1 MSDNP
6 PPRPDVTLVEPDHDA
21 SARVIRLR
29 SILALAAIWIL
40 WAIWS
45 KLNFPAG
52 IHLLSWVSLVIGIP
66 ATVLG
71 LLPSSEK
78 DDWRRGLAT
87 RLHDGLADPR
97 VARAL
102 ALAAGALAIAGT
114 LVSSVRIESAK
125 GVPARV
131 TVIDGSQ
138 SRPDSV
144 DADSMTLGV
153 GHDRSVDVR
162 LSPVWQGRRWART
175 GSFVSQRDASAL
187 PWRPAT
193 WRFPDDFD
201 EIVTLFVLP
210 TTSANSAIRSS
221 AGALKLV
228 VLGTAGDTIVHAPLE
243 RSGARIEFVARPFH
257 RDSLAA
263 SWTRAYRDHLAPRW
277 DNAASDSLAL
287 YGMLAMSDT
296 ALRSALLQQQ
306 DSIAQRLSVVPRQV
320 ETWLG
325 ARRERGTR
333 PLHRG
338 ETVRFFFSDERGP
351 IGAPVELTLHRT
363 PYPLLVEASHVNR
376 PTVTP
381 P

>member
-1 MSDNP
+1 MERGREGVNDA
-6 PPRPDVTLVEPDHDA
+6 RLV
-21 SARVIRLR
+21 RLR
-29 SILALAAIWIL
+29 SILAIAAIWIL
-40 WAIWS
+40 WALWS
-45 KLNFPAG
+45 RLNFPAG
-52 IHLLSWVSLVIGIP
+52 IQLLSWVSLVIGIP

-78 DDWRRGLAT
+78 DGWRSGVT
-87 RLHDGLADPR
+87 SRLHDRLADPR

-102 ALAAGALAIAGT
+102 ALAAGAIAIAGT
-114 LVSSVRIESAK
+114 LVSSVRVESTK
-125 GVPARV
+125 GVPARI

-138 SRPDSV
+138 SRPDSIA
-144 DADSMTLGV
+144 ADSIMLGV
-153 GHDRSVDVR
+153 GYDQSVDVR
-162 LSPVWQGRRWART
+162 LTPVWHGRRWART
-175 GSFVSQRDASAL
+175 GSYVSQRDASAL

-210 TTSANSAIRSS
+210 TTAANSAIRSS
-221 AGALKLV
+221 AGALELV
-228 VLGTAGDTIVHAPLE
+228 VLGTAGDTIVHGPLE
-243 RSGARIEFVARPFH
+243 RSGARIEFIARSLH

-263 SWTRAYRDHLAPRW
+263 TWTRAYREHLAPRW
-277 DNAASDSLAL
+277 NSAASDSLAL

-296 ALRSALLQQQ
+296 ALRTALLQQQ

-325 ARRERGTR
+325 ARRTRGVR

-338 ETVRFFFSDERGP
+338 ETVRFHFADERGP
-351 IGAPVELTLHRT
+351 IAAPVEVTLDRT

>member
-1 MSDNP
+1 VSD
-6 PPRPDVTLVEPDHDA
+6 
-21 SARVIRLR
+21 ARVVRLR

-40 WAIWS
+40 WALWS

-52 IHLLSWVSLVIGIP
+52 IHFLSWVSLVIGIP

-71 LLPSSEK
+71 LLPSNEK
-78 DDWRRGLAT
+78 DDWRRGLTT
-87 RLHDGLADPR
+87 RLHDNLANAR

-102 ALAAGALAIAGT
+102 ALVAGALAVAGT
-114 LVSSVRIESAK
+114 LVSSVRIESNR

-138 SRPDSV
+138 SRPDTV
-144 DADSMTLGV
+144 AADSMTLGV

-162 LSPVWQGRRWART
+162 LSPVWHGRRWART
-175 GSFVSQRDASAL
+175 GSFVSQRDATAL

-210 TTSANSAIRSS
+210 TTSANSALRSS

-228 VLGTAGDTIVHAPLE
+228 VLGTAGDTIISSPLQ
-243 RSGARIEFVARPFH
+243 RSGARIEYIARSLH
-257 RDSLAA
+257 LDSLAA
-263 SWTRAYRDHLAPRW
+263 SWTRAYREHLAPRW
-277 DNAASDSLAL
+277 AASASDSLAL

-296 ALRSALLQQQ
+296 ALRTALLQQQ

-320 ETWLG
+320 KTWLG

-338 ETVRFFFSDERGP
+338 ETVRFLFTDERGP
-351 IGAPVELTLHRT
+351 IGAPVELTLDRT
-363 PYPLLVEASHVNR
+363 PYLLLVEASHVNR
-376 PTVTP
+376 PTDTTP
-381 P
+381 